1 MLKKSYLQEKG
12 GAVKIPQKMQIY
24 GCVAFQI
31 QIKSVGVDIDMTF
44 KILSPSQET
53 FHKKMYFRKKI
64 EKVRK

>member
-12 GAVKIPQKMQIY
+12 GAVKIPQKMQKY
-24 GCVAFQI
+24 GCAFQI

-64 EKVRK
+64 KKVRK